1 MLSYADY
8 IVLAVALLISASIGI
23 YYRRQTDANDYLLA
37 GGTMSPFPVA
47 FSLMASFMSAITLLG
62 VTNENFAYGTQF
74 IVINISYAIGTPIA
88 AYVYL
93 PVFFRMKSPSAYGYL
108 EKRFGIATRIVASLA
123 FSLQMILYMGIVLY
137 APALA
142 LSAVTEMSYLGSIL
156 SVGLVCTFYST
167 LGGIKAV
174 LITDVFQSFL
184 MFLGIGSVAFGG
196 TFIVGGVTEVFALAQ
211 DRLQFFDMS
220 LDPTIR
226 HTFWTQSIGGMFI
239 FLSIYA
245 VNQAQVQRLL
255 ATKSVK
261 SAQTA
266 LWLQWPILATLSCV
280 TSYAGLVM
288 YAHYKGC
295 DPIKLKRIVKGDQL
309 LPLFVVDTMSDKP
322 GLAGLFITGIFSGSL
337 SSVSSAINS
346 LAAVTLEDYMKPFV
360 VIKPDSET
368 LILKILALT
377 YGLACVI
384 FTFLV
389 EFLGPGILQASLTIF
404 GVVGGPL
411 LGLFSLGMMTT
422 RANQRGA
429 LIGFISS
436 LVLLFWIG
444 FGRPK
449 PPVIPLPTF
458 ANGTDCQFKMNITE
472 PITTAF
478 DKGVDKNNE
487 DYFYPYCIS
496 YAWYAMIGTFFTF
509 IIGYLASFIFQEQD
523 KTKQLHPDLFISPI
537 RNKLLRNDQ
546 NFINI
551 STGEKTDNVVK
562 SLELL
567 PIAVDVPDKT

>member
-1 MLSYADY
+1 M
-8 IVLAVALLISASIGI
+8 IVFFTFVIFLRLNKIYNLL
-23 YYRRQTDANDYLLA
+23 L
-37 GGTMSPFPVA
+37 
-47 FSLMASFMSAITLLG
+47 
-62 VTNENFAYGTQF
+62 
-74 IVINISYAIGTPIA
+74 GTPIA

-288 YAHYKGC
+288 YAHYKG
-295 DPIKLKRIVKGDQL
+295 
-309 LPLFVVDTMSDKP
+309 
-322 GLAGLFITGIFSGSL
+322 
-337 SSVSSAINS
+337 
-346 LAAVTLEDYMKPFV
+346 
-360 VIKPDSET
+360 
-368 LILKILALT
+368 
-377 YGLACVI
+377 
-384 FTFLV
+384 
-389 EFLGPGILQASLTIF
+389 
-404 GVVGGPL
+404 
-411 LGLFSLGMMTT
+411 
-422 RANQRGA
+422 
-429 LIGFISS
+429 
-436 LVLLFWIG
+436 
-444 FGRPK
+444 
-449 PPVIPLPTF
+449 
-458 ANGTDCQFKMNITE
+458 MNYE
-472 PITTAF
+472 A
-478 DKGVDKNNE
+478 
-487 DYFYPYCIS
+487 
-496 YAWYAMIGTFFTF
+496 
-509 IIGYLASFIFQEQD
+509 
-523 KTKQLHPDLFISPI
+523 
-537 RNKLLRNDQ
+537 
-546 NFINI
+546 
-551 STGEKTDNVVK
+551 
-562 SLELL
+562 
-567 PIAVDVPDKT
+567 

>member
-37 GGTMSPFPVA
+37 GGTMSPLPVA

-472 PITTAF
+472 PITRAF
-478 DKGVDKNNE
+478 DKEVDKNNE

-551 STGEKTDNVVK
+551 STDEKTDNAVK
-562 SLELL
+562 NLELL
-567 PIAVDVPDKT
+567 SIADNT

>member
-1 MLSYADY
+1 MTNQILTFSQQ
-8 IVLAVALLISASIGI
+8 LL
-23 YYRRQTDANDYLLA
+23 L
-37 GGTMSPFPVA
+37 F
-47 FSLMASFMSAITLLG
+47 
-62 VTNENFAYGTQF
+62 
-74 IVINISYAIGTPIA
+74 VI
-88 AYVYL
+88 
-93 PVFFRMKSPSAYGYL
+93 
-108 EKRFGIATRIVASLA
+108 
-123 FSLQMILYMGIVLY
+123 IL
-137 APALA
+137 
-142 LSAVTEMSYLGSIL
+142 
-156 SVGLVCTFYST
+156 
-167 LGGIKAV
+167 
-174 LITDVFQSFL
+174 
-184 MFLGIGSVAFGG
+184 
-196 TFIVGGVTEVFALAQ
+196 
-211 DRLQFFDMS
+211 
-220 LDPTIR
+220 
-226 HTFWTQSIGGMFI
+226 
-239 FLSIYA
+239 
-245 VNQAQVQRLL
+245 
-255 ATKSVK
+255 
-261 SAQTA
+261 
-266 LWLQWPILATLSCV
+266 
-280 TSYAGLVM
+280 
-288 YAHYKGC
+288 GC

-429 LIGFISS
+429 LLGFISS

-458 ANGTDCQFKMNITE
+458 ANDTDCQFKMNVTE
-472 PITTAF
+472 PIATAF
-478 DKGVDKNNE
+478 DKEVDKNNE

-551 STGEKTDNVVK
+551 STGEKTDNAVK

-567 PIAVDVPDKT
+567 PIAVEVPDKT